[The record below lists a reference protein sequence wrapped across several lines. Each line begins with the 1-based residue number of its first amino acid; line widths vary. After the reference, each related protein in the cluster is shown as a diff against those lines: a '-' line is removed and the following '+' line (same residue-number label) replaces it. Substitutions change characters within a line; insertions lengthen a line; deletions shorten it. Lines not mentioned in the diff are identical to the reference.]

1 MKKCPYCQK
10 GNNDEEIQCWN
21 CGEWF
26 EAISPPKQ
34 RNVVKPPKKEQ
45 SGTDSVDWQTKL
57 GVVLNKYRM
66 LIISIIIIAGLLF
79 TISQNANFNKNT
91 EHVAGIEPPKID
103 APAAPAPAPEPTSAL
118 ESTSAPDPVSAPS
131 SAIDLYNNALSLC
144 EGSKCTDS
152 QKAIKYLTE
161 AIRLQPDFA
170 NAYGARGNAYGNQRQ
185 YQLSLED
192 YNKAILLKP
201 DKAAFFNNRGN
212 VYKDLNKYQ
221 LAIEDYNEAI
231 RLKPDN
237 AEAYH
242 NRGNIYFIQG
252 NKSIGCSDAQKACE
266 LGNCQLLEWVKDKN
280 YCR

>member
-10 GNNDEEIQCWN
+10 GNNDDEIQCWN

-26 EAISPPKQ
+26 ETVSPSRQ
-34 RNVVKPPKKEQ
+34 NTVVKPPKIEQ
-45 SGTDSVDWQTKL
+45 NGTDSIDWQTKL
-57 GVVLNKYRM
+57 GVIFNEYRIPII
-66 LIISIIIIAGLLF
+66 LIIVMAGLLF
-79 TISQNANFNKNT
+79 TISKIANFNKSV
-91 EHVAGIEPPKID
+91 EQVAGIESPKID
-103 APAAPAPAPEPTSAL
+103 APAAPAPEHTPASEHAP
-118 ESTSAPDPVSAPS
+118 APS

-152 QKAIKYLTE
+152 QKAIEYLNET
-161 AIRLQPDFA
+161 IRLQPDFA

-192 YNKAILLKP
+192 YDKAIFLKP

-242 NRGNIYFIQG
+242 NRGNAYFIQG
-252 NKSIGCSDAQKACE
+252 NKSLGCSDAQKACE
-266 LGNCQLLEWVKDKN
+266 LGNCQLLEWAKDKK

>member
-26 EAISPPKQ
+26 ETVSPSMQ
-34 RNVVKPPKKEQ
+34 RTVIKPPKRKQ
-45 SGTDSVDWQTKL
+45 SGTDSIEWQTKL
-57 GVVLNKYRM
+57 VVIFNEYRIP
-66 LIISIIIIAGLLF
+66 IISIIIIAALLF
-79 TISQNANFNKNT
+79 IISQIANFNKSV
-91 EHVAGIEPPKID
+91 EQVAGIEPPKVD
-103 APAAPAPAPEPTSAL
+103 APAALAPET
-118 ESTSAPDPVSAPS
+118 APPAPS
-131 SAIDLYNNALSLC
+131 SAIDFYNNALSLC

-152 QKAIKYLTE
+152 QKAIEYLNE

-192 YNKAILLKP
+192 YDKAILLKP
-201 DKAAFFNNRGN
+201 DKAVFFNNRGN
-212 VYKDLNKYQ
+212 VYKELNKYQ

-242 NRGNIYFIQG
+242 NRGNAYFIQG
-252 NKSIGCSDAQKACE
+252 NKSLGCSDAQKGCE
-266 LGNCQLLEWVKDKN
+266 FGNCQLLEWAKDKK

>member
-10 GNNDEEIQCWN
+10 GNNDDEIQCWN

-26 EAISPPKQ
+26 ETVSPSQQ
-34 RNVVKPPKKEQ
+34 RTVVKPPKIEQ
-45 SGTDSVDWQTKL
+45 SGTDSIDWQTKL
-57 GVVLNKYRM
+57 GGIFNEYRIPII
-66 LIISIIIIAGLLF
+66 LIIVIAGLLF
-79 TISQNANFNKNT
+79 TISKIANFNKSA
-91 EHVAGIEPPKID
+91 EQVAGIESPKVN
-103 APAAPAPAPEPTSAL
+103 APATSAPEHAPAPEHA
-118 ESTSAPDPVSAPS
+118 SAPEPAPAPS

-152 QKAIKYLTE
+152 QKAIEYLNE

-192 YNKAILLKP
+192 YDKAILLKP

-242 NRGNIYFIQG
+242 NRGNAYFIQG
-252 NKSIGCSDAQKACE
+252 NNSLGCSDAQKACE
-266 LGNCQLLEWVKDKN
+266 LGNCKLLEWAKDKRS
-280 YCR
+280 CR

>member
-1 MKKCPYCQK
+1 MKKCPYCHK
-10 GNNDEEIQCWN
+10 GNDDEEIQCWN

-26 EAISPPKQ
+26 ETVSPPKH
-34 RNVVKPPKKEQ
+34 RNVVKPPEKEQ
-45 SGTDSVDWQTKL
+45 NVTDPVDSQTKL
-57 GVVLNKYRM
+57 GGVFKKYIIPVM
-66 LIISIIIIAGLLF
+66 TLIIMAEILF
-79 TISQNANFNKNT
+79 TILQIANFNKNREQVT
-91 EHVAGIEPPKID
+91 VIEPPKID
-103 APAAPAPAPEPTSAL
+103 SPSATQTPAPETTYAP
-118 ESTSAPDPVSAPS
+118 ESAPASS

-144 EGSKCTDS
+144 EGSKCAES
-152 QKAIKYLTE
+152 PKAVEYLTE

-185 YQLSLED
+185 YQLALED

-201 DKAAFFNNRGN
+201 DKAVFFNNRGN

-221 LAIEDYNEAI
+221 LAIEDYNQAI

-242 NRGNIYFIQG
+242 NRGNAYFIQG
-252 NKSIGCSDAQKACE
+252 NKSLGCSDAQKVCE
-266 LGNCQLLEWVKDKN
+266 LGNCQLLEWAKDKK

>member
-10 GNNDEEIQCWN
+10 GNNDDEIQCWN

-26 EAISPPKQ
+26 ETVSPSRQ
-34 RNVVKPPKKEQ
+34 NTVVKPPKIEQ
-45 SGTDSVDWQTKL
+45 SGTDSIDWQTKL
-57 GVVLNKYRM
+57 GGIFNEYRIP
-66 LIISIIIIAGLLF
+66 IISIIVMAGLLF
-79 TISQNANFNKNT
+79 TISQIANFNKSA
-91 EHVAGIEPPKID
+91 EQVAGIKSPKVD
-103 APAAPAPAPEPTSAL
+103 APAAPAPEPAPAPEHA
-118 ESTSAPDPVSAPS
+118 PVSEHAPAPS

-152 QKAIKYLTE
+152 QKAIEYLNE

-192 YNKAILLKP
+192 YDKAILLKP
-201 DKAAFFNNRGN
+201 DKVAFFNNRGN

-242 NRGNIYFIQG
+242 NRGNAYFIQG
-252 NKSIGCSDAQKACE
+252 NKSLGCSDAQKACE
-266 LGNCQLLEWVKDKN
+266 LGNCQLLEWAKDKRS
-280 YCR
+280 CR

>member
-10 GNNDEEIQCWN
+10 GNNDDEIQCWN

-26 EAISPPKQ
+26 ETVSPSRQ
-34 RNVVKPPKKEQ
+34 NTVVKPPKIEQ
-45 SGTDSVDWQTKL
+45 SGTDSIDWQTKL
-57 GVVLNKYRM
+57 GGIFNEYRIP
-66 LIISIIIIAGLLF
+66 IISIIVMAGLLF
-79 TISQNANFNKNT
+79 TISQIANFNKSA
-91 EHVAGIEPPKID
+91 EQVAGIKSPKVD
-103 APAAPAPAPEPTSAL
+103 APAAPAPEPAPAPEHA
-118 ESTSAPDPVSAPS
+118 PVSEHAPAPS

-152 QKAIKYLTE
+152 QKAIEYLNE

-192 YNKAILLKP
+192 YDKAILLKP
-201 DKAAFFNNRGN
+201 DKVAFFNNRGN

-242 NRGNIYFIQG
+242 NRGNAYFIQG
-252 NKSIGCSDAQKACE
+252 NKSLGCSDAQKACE
-266 LGNCQLLEWVKDKN
+266 LGNCQLLEWAKDKK